1 MRSQIQRQAAHALR
15 CSRHIPAARLQS
27 STAPLQPSLRCAAL
41 RSISTTARLRTGE
54 APRPATDFGS
64 LDVLGNTPAPST
76 SVDVCMHDG
85 FGLNSNVTIRGGDG
99 ALLVSGEAFSWRP
112 WAVRGDGQMTILNKK
127 GQVEFSKEA
136 FGVLDLLWPRPGT
149 TPSPRPF
156 LLARMQMQWLTE
168 ATDLL
173 IIGVGKEIR
182 PLSPD
187 TSKMLASLGLRIDV
201 MDTRNAAAQF
211 NMLATER
218 GVSDVAA
225 ALIPMGWKEGV
236 GAALPEDHAK
246 EQD

>member
-1 MRSQIQRQAAHALR
+1 MRSQIQRQAARALR
-15 CSRHIPAARLQS
+15 CFRHIPAARLQS
-27 STAPLQPSLRCAAL
+27 STAPIQPSLRCAAL
-41 RSISTTARLRTGE
+41 RSISTTTRLRTGE

-112 WAVRGDGQMTILNKK
+112 WAARGDGQMTILNKK

-136 FGVLDLLWPRPGT
+136 FGVLDLLWPRP
-149 TPSPRPF
+149 
-156 LLARMQMQWLTE
+156 
-168 ATDLL
+168 DLL

-187 TSKMLASLGLRIDV
+187 TSKMLASLGLRVDV

-236 GAALPEDHAK
+236 GAALPEGHDK
-246 EQD
+246 EQDQE